1 VSRPTGPP
9 HGRPGGSG
17 PDMAWR
23 GPLLRV
29 KGACTYSGEG
39 CVHVRSASA
48 RPCGPR
54 DRIARHPPSAVAS
67 RQRRASACVVSLTL
81 SYNHGVVS
89 LCGVVD
95 HGCVLKCG
103 IRCHRIET

>member
-23 GPLLRV
+23 GPPTS
-29 KGACTYSGEG
+29 TYSGEG

-67 RQRRASACVVSLTL
+67 LQWRASACVVSLTL
-81 SYNHGVVS
+81 SYNHGV
-89 LCGVVD
+89 
-95 HGCVLKCG
+95 CVA
-103 IRCHRIET
+103 